1 MSSLAPAL
9 VVDPAVGDAAITA
22 EREETKYLLPLSGLE
37 PLLATLGQRIQ
48 PHRFVG
54 EGANRLPDAH
64 HFVTT
69 VYFDTPSRHHFRA
82 AVGDMEHN
90 IKVRAKEYYDLHPSL
105 AELATTPD
113 QIARYQPWVWIEMK
127 RRDGT
132 RTCKRRF
139 RLPKREIPVV
149 FGGGGISGEA
159 LLHEAEREA
168 ALAGVSELVEY
179 SERLGEP
186 LTANCLVN
194 YRRLSYQEPDGSL
207 RITVD
212 LGLAFYAVPS
222 DLWSRER
229 ALVRGAFGRARSNEP
244 NAVVEVKRRAALPVW
259 LTETLT
265 AAEAK
270 PAVFSKFV
278 AAAGVVYGSG

>member
-1 MSSLAPAL
+1 MSQPAPAPA
-9 VVDPAVGDAAITA
+9 VDPSIGDAAITA
-22 EREETKYLLPLSGLE
+22 EREETKYLLPLSGLD
-37 PLLATLGQRIQ
+37 PLLATLGQRIL

-132 RTCKRRF
+132 RTRKRRF
-139 RLPKREIPVV
+139 RLPKREIPAV
-149 FGGGGISGEA
+149 FGGGGISGDA
-159 LLHEAEREA
+159 LLHEAERET

-179 SERLGEP
+179 GERLGEP

-194 YRRLSYQEPDGSL
+194 YRRLSFQEPDGSL

-222 DLWSRER
+222 DLWSREQ
-229 ALVRGAFGRARSNEP
+229 ALVRGALGRARSNEQC
-244 NAVVEVKRRAALPVW
+244 AVVEVKRRMALPAW
-259 LTETLT
+259 LTQTLD
-265 AAEAK
+265 AAGAK
-270 PAVFSKFV
+270 PAAFSKFV
-278 AAAGVVYGSG
+278 AAAGVVHGPG

>member
-1 MSSLAPAL
+1 MSHPAPAL
-9 VVDPAVGDAAITA
+9 PVDPSVGDAAITA
-22 EREETKYLLPLSGLE
+22 EREETKYLLPLSGLST
-37 PLLATLGQRIQ
+37 LLGTLDQRIL

-54 EGANRLPDAH
+54 EGANHLPDAH

-132 RTCKRRF
+132 RTRKRRF
-139 RLPKREIPVV
+139 RLPKCEIPAV
-149 FGGGGISGEA
+149 FGGGGISGDA
-159 LLHEAEREA
+159 LLHEAEKET

-186 LTANCLVN
+186 LVANCLVN

-207 RITVD
+207 RVTVD
-212 LGLAFYAVPS
+212 LGLAFYAVPP
-222 DLWSRER
+222 DLWSREQ
-229 ALVRGAFGRARSNEP
+229 ALVRGALGRACSNEKS
-244 NAVVEVKRRAALPVW
+244 AVVEVKRRAALPAW
-259 LTETLT
+259 LVQALDS
-265 AAEAK
+265 AGAR
-270 PAVFSKFV
+270 PASFSKFV
-278 AAAGVVYGSG
+278 AAAGVVHGSG